1 MCETYTQHQDSSP
14 ETGTN
19 TRDLTNEDI
28 QRYSRQLL
36 LPQFGTDSQ
45 KRLKASSALIVGL
58 GGLGAPASLYL
69 AGAGVG
75 TLGILDR
82 PDDAVEVSNLHRQIL
97 YTTAD
102 TNTTSKTLLTAQ
114 HLRARNPHV
123 NIVTHETEP
132 LTAKNA
138 VSLANSYDIV
148 LDCTDNVLT
157 RYLLGDACAISKTP
171 LISGAA
177 IGLSGQLCVLSSS
190 PDTPCYRCLFPQP
203 PPPHCVGSC
212 DAAGVLGPV
221 PGVIGT
227 LQALEAIK
235 LLARFHSSEP
245 LQGTLLLFDAM
256 TSSFRPVKMRP
267 RVSTCPACGDH
278 ASIDMQTYDYDAFV
292 NGNDS
297 KEASATKF
305 PNIDPKYRISV
316 NEFAAIRSSQKSGAG
331 SGYTL
336 IDVRPAPEYAIC
348 HLGEAESLPL
358 STIRSS
364 STLDALVGRIN
375 NMGPEHKTILLCRRG
390 NASQRAL
397 AKLQIA
403 GANNVFDIVG
413 GLEAW
418 RCNIDS
424 KFPTY

>member
-1 MCETYTQHQDSSP
+1 MCETRKQHQDTSP
-14 ETGTN
+14 ETGTD
-19 TRDLTNEDI
+19 TRDLTNDDI

-36 LPQFGTDSQ
+36 LPQFGTGSQ

-82 PDDAVEVSNLHRQIL
+82 PDDAVEMSNLHRQIL

-157 RYLLGDACAISKTP
+157 RYLLGDACAISRTP

-245 LQGTLLLFDAM
+245 LQGTLLLFDAT

-278 ASIDMQTYDYDAFV
+278 VSIDMQTYDYDAFV
-292 NGNDS
+292 NGSDS
-297 KEASATKF
+297 KGTPTAKF
-305 PNIDPKYRISV
+305 PIIDPKYRISV
-316 NEFAAIRSSQKSGAG
+316 EEFAAIRSSQKGGAG

-348 HLGEAESLPL
+348 HLNEAESVPL
-358 STIRSS
+358 SSIHSS
-364 STLDALVGRIN
+364 SNLDALVRRIN
-375 NMGPEHKTILLCRRG
+375 DMGPGHKTIFLCRRG

-397 AKLQIA
+397 AKLQTA

-418 RCNIDS
+418 RCNVDN